1 MGCDT
6 LLKYYVVLG
15 LILIVTS
22 AIWLGVEVSQC
33 NAANKTVTTAYMRY
47 IYSCDP
53 FDSSNGNLTKMVI
66 KIILLIV
73 GVIAL
78 VYGLLTRNRNV
89 TNVKNEANGTYPPV

>member
-1 MGCDT
+1 MNGR
-6 LLKYYVVLG
+6 YYVVFG

-33 NAANKTVTTAYMRY
+33 NAANKTMTVGYMRY
-47 IYSCDP
+47 TYSCDP

-78 VYGLLTRNRNV
+78 VFGLLNRNRNV
-89 TNVKNEANGTYPPV
+89 ATVKNEANGTHVPV